1 MGKEGIG
8 GVDITYKGQLEGVVH
23 LEGRMR
29 EWRVWRVEW
38 GSGGCGGWNGGVE
51 GVEGG
56 MGEWREQKSVGWNG
70 CMKMCRGWS
79 RVEESVE

>member
-29 EWRVWRVEW
+29 EWRVWR
-38 GSGGCGGWNGGVE
+38 
-51 GVEGG
+51 
-56 MGEWREQKSVGWNG
+56 EQKSVGWNG